1 MNKERLY
8 NIKDRNLLKKELSA
22 EPFNRITCSFYRYV
36 SIKDVPSLRD
46 NLYKE
51 WSGLNVFGR
60 VYISSE
66 GINAQVS
73 CPEQN
78 WETFISSINDYR
90 VFKDIPVKRA
100 VREGK
105 SFYKLTIKVK
115 KEIVAYKVNDNDFD
129 MNIVGNH
136 LSAQEFN
143 DKLENN
149 NAIAVDMRNYYE
161 SEVGR
166 FEQAIIPDVDTSR
179 ELLPTVKKMLNGHE
193 SDPILLYC
201 TGGIRCEKASSY
213 LIKNGFKN
221 VSQLN
226 GGIIQYAHEVQ
237 EKGLDS
243 KFLGKNFVFDDRM
256 GESITDDI
264 IGKCHQCNAPADNH
278 IDCGNDACHILFIQ
292 CKKCNSNY
300 DGCCSKECKDF
311 AALPVEE
318 QRILRKDPQKVVS
331 KSRYSSRIKPKLRE
345 LQK

>member
-8 NIKDRNLLKKELSA
+8 NTKDRNLLKKELSA

-46 NLYKE
+46 TLYKE

-100 VREGK
+100 VRDGK

>member
-1 MNKERLY
+1 MNKESLY
-8 NIKDRNLLKKELSA
+8 NRKDRKLLKKELLA

-36 SIKDVPSLRD
+36 TIEDALDLRD
-46 NLYKE
+46 TLYKE
-51 WSGLNVFGR
+51 WNRLNIFGR

-78 WETFISSINDYR
+78 WDVFINSINSYDSFR
-90 VFKDIPVKRA
+90 DIPVKCA
-100 VREGK
+100 VKDGK
-105 SFYKLTIKVK
+105 SFYKLVIKVK
-115 KEIVAYKVNDNDFD
+115 KEIVAYKVSDEEYD

-136 LSAQEFN
+136 LSAKEFN
-143 DKLENN
+143 DKLEKE

-161 SEVGR
+161 SEVGM
-166 FEQAIIPDVDTSR
+166 FEEAIIPDVDTSR
-179 ELLPTVKKMLNGHE
+179 ELLPTVKKLLNGHE

-237 EKGLDS
+237 EKGLNS
-243 KFLGKNFVFDDRM
+243 KFRGKNFVFDDRM

-292 CKKCNSNY
+292 CGKCNTIY
-300 DGCCSKECKDF
+300 EGCCSKECKDF
-311 AALPVEE
+311 AGLPIDQ
-318 QRILRKDPQKVVS
+318 QRILRRDPEKVVS

-345 LQK
+345 LQ

>member
-8 NIKDRNLLKKELSA
+8 NTKDRNLLKKELSA

-256 GESITDDI
+256 G
-264 IGKCHQCNAPADNH
+264 
-278 IDCGNDACHILFIQ
+278 
-292 CKKCNSNY
+292 
-300 DGCCSKECKDF
+300 
-311 AALPVEE
+311 
-318 QRILRKDPQKVVS
+318 
-331 KSRYSSRIKPKLRE
+331 
-345 LQK
+345 

>member
-8 NIKDRNLLKKELSA
+8 NTKDRNLLKKELSA

-46 NLYKE
+46 TLYKE

-90 VFKDIPVKRA
+90 AFKDIPVKRA

-136 LSAQEFN
+136 LSALEFN

-213 LIKNGFKN
+213 LIKNGFKY

>member
-1 MNKERLY
+1 MNKEILF
-8 NIKDRNLLKKELSA
+8 NKKDRKLLKEELLA
-22 EPFNRITCSFYRYV
+22 EPFNRVTCSFYRYV
-36 SIKDVPSLRD
+36 RIKDPHLLRD
-46 NLYKE
+46 LLYRK
-51 WSGLNVFGR
+51 WFQLNIFGR
-60 VYISSE
+60 VYVSSE

-78 WETFISSINDYR
+78 WDTFIQSINSYSAL
-90 VFKDIPVKRA
+90 KDIPVKRA
-100 VREGK
+100 VKDGK
-105 SFYKLTIKVK
+105 SFYKLIIKVK
-115 KEIVAYKVNDNDFD
+115 NEIVAYKVNDNDYD
-129 MNIVGNH
+129 MSIVGNH

-143 DKLENN
+143 DKLEND

-166 FEQAIIPDVDTSR
+166 FKEAIIPDVDTSR
-179 ELLPTVKKMLNGHE
+179 ELLPKVKKMLNGHE

-226 GGIIQYAHEVQ
+226 GGIIQYAHDVQ

-256 GESITDDI
+256 SEPITDDI
-264 IGKCHQCNAPADNH
+264 IGKCHQCNTPADDH
-278 IDCGNDACHILFIQ
+278 IDCDNDACHILFIQ
-292 CKKCNSNY
+292 CKKCNSSY

-311 AALPVEE
+311 AALPVEK
-318 QRILRKDPQKVVS
+318 QRFLRKDPQKVVS

>member
-278 IDCGNDACHILFIQ
+278 IDCGNDACRILFIQ

>member
-1 MNKERLY
+1 
-8 NIKDRNLLKKELSA
+8 
-22 EPFNRITCSFYRYV
+22 
-36 SIKDVPSLRD
+36 
-46 NLYKE
+46 
-51 WSGLNVFGR
+51 
-60 VYISSE
+60 
-66 GINAQVS
+66 
-73 CPEQN
+73 
-78 WETFISSINDYR
+78 
-90 VFKDIPVKRA
+90 
-100 VREGK
+100 
-105 SFYKLTIKVK
+105 
-115 KEIVAYKVNDNDFD
+115 

-143 DKLENN
+143 DKLEND

-166 FEQAIIPDVDTSR
+166 FKEAIIPDVDTSR

-213 LIKNGFKN
+213 LIKSGFKN

-243 KFLGKNFVFDDRM
+243 KFVGKNFVFDDRM
-256 GESITDDI
+256 GEPNTNDI
-264 IGKCHQCNAPADNH
+264 IGKSHQCNAPADNH

-292 CKKCNSNY
+292 CNKCNSSY

-311 AALPVEE
+311 LIKKGYNPKYGARPLERAIQKYLEDVLAEE
-318 QRILRKDPQKVVS
+318 ILSGNLKKGDVISADFDS
-331 KSRYSSRIKPKLRE
+331 KKEEIKIKKLDS
-345 LQK
+345 KKKIK